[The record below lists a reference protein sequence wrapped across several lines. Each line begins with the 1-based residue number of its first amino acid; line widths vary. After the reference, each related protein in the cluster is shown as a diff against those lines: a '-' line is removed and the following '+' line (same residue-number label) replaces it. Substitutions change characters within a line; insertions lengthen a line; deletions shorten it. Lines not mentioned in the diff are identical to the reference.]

1 MSLTRDQVRTVAL
14 LARVRV
20 RDEDLEP
27 MAKEISCILHWI
39 EQLNEVE
46 TEGVEPMTSV
56 VAMTL
61 PMRSDVVDDGG
72 DPAAVLKNAPEPAD
86 GFYAVPK
93 VME

>member
-14 LARVRV
+14 LARIRV
-20 RDEDLEP
+20 REENLEST
-27 MAKEISCILHWI
+27 AKEISGILGWI

-46 TEGVEPMTSV
+46 TEGIAPMASV
-56 VAMTL
+56 VDMTL
-61 PMRSDVVDDGG
+61 PMRADIVTDGG
-72 DPAAVLKNAPEPAD
+72 DPAAVLKNAPESAD